1 MDTSRTDPSS
11 WYWIGKYLVVI
22 IAALVLGST
31 LAALEPFKSAEIG
44 SAHVGAGALV
54 RFIAHCGAL
63 TLLWALGFRHARQ
76 LRGVRGP
83 SRHLAD
89 TVLALITLIVIAS
102 AYGVLLHF
110 ISPMLASDVKPF
122 IDWFFI
128 VGILAAALWL
138 LWVLFT
144 DSEKVIE
151 AVSSLSLARRQAQ
164 PQPGRPLVD
173 QIRS

>member
-1 MDTSRTDPSS
+1 MQAMDAGRTDQAS
-11 WYWIGKYLVVI
+11 WFWIGKYLVVI
-22 IAALVLGST
+22 VAALVLGST
-31 LAALEPFKSAEIG
+31 LAALEPFRSAEIG
-44 SAHVGAGALV
+44 SAHIGAGALV

-63 TLLWALGFRHARQ
+63 SLLWALGFRHSRQ
-76 LRGVRGP
+76 LRGVSGP

-89 TVLALITLIVIAS
+89 TVLALITLIVVAS

-110 ISPMLASDVKPF
+110 IAPMLAADVKPF
-122 IDWFFI
+122 IDWLFI

-151 AVSSLSLARRQAQ
+151 AVGSLSAARKQTA
-164 PQPGRPLVD
+164 RPLVD
-173 QIRS
+173 QVRS